1 MKKKVKP
8 KARTSIPK
16 KQFDKLFLD
25 WKIEANKEL
34 QNAYEL
40 TTKSLEE
47 EWKIKN
53 NLAEKTLRHMEV
65 VERFLEI
72 QTAIFERL
80 ETKLK

>member
-1 MKKKVKP
+1 MKKKVKTKTTP
-8 KARTSIPK
+8 HK

-80 ETKLK
+80 ENKLK